1 MAKRRPPTVHGVV
14 LVDKPAGMT
23 SHDVVGVLRKRLGE
37 RRIGHAGTLDPDATG
52 VLVVGVG
59 RATRLMQFVTGADK
73 EYSAEIVLGSRTDT
87 LDDSG
92 NVTERYDMSGVTIDR
107 GRRLVAEHL
116 VGDILQVPP
125 MVSAVKVAGKRLHE
139 YAREGVTV
147 ERQARPVH
155 VSRFDLSPTETPGVW
170 RMDVECSSG
179 TYVRTLADD
188 LGMLLDGGAHVRRLR
203 RHRVGRFTETMC
215 STLEDPILLDE
226 SEMVAH
232 LTRID
237 IDAATVG
244 RVRNGALLSQW
255 ADGKTDG
262 NGPWRLHGVDG
273 ELIAV
278 YEASARRDEAGH
290 LLAKPTVVMSTVMA
304 VETIGDGSGG

>member
-59 RATRLMQFVTGADK
+59 RATRLMRFVTGADK
-73 EYSAEIVLGSRTDT
+73 EYSAEIVLGARTDT

-92 NVTERYDMSGVTIDR
+92 NVTERHDMSGVTIDD
-107 GRRLVAEHL
+107 GRRVVAEHL
-116 VGDILQVPP
+116 IGDILQVPP

-139 YAREGVTV
+139 YAREGVEV
-147 ERQARPVH
+147 ERQPRPVH
-155 VSRFDLSPTETPGVW
+155 VSRFDLSTTDTTGVW

-188 LGMLLDGGAHVRRLR
+188 LGMLLGGGAHLRRLR
-203 RHRVGRFTETMC
+203 RHRVGRFTEAMC
-215 STLEDPILLDE
+215 STLEDPVLLDE
-226 SEMVAH
+226 SEMVTH
-232 LTRID
+232 LARID
-237 IDAATVG
+237 IDEATVA
-244 RVRNGALLSQW
+244 RVRNGALLPQW
-255 ADGKTDG
+255 PAETWSGS
-262 NGPWRLHGVDG
+262 GPWRLHGVGG

-278 YEASARRDEAGH
+278 YEGSERRDDAGH
-290 LLAKPTVVMSTVMA
+290 VLAKPTVVMA
-304 VETIGDGSGG
+304 VETVGDGSASGG

>member
-59 RATRLMQFVTGADK
+59 RATRLMRFVTGADK
-73 EYSAEIVLGSRTDT
+73 EYSAEIVLGARTDT

-92 NVTERYDMSGVTIDR
+92 NVVEVHDMSGVMLDDGKR
-107 GRRLVAEHL
+107 VVAEHL
-116 VGDILQVPP
+116 LGEILQVPP

-139 YAREGVTV
+139 YAREGIDV
-147 ERQARPVH
+147 EREPRPVRI
-155 VSRFDLSPTETPGVW
+155 SRFDLSPTEAAGVW

-188 LGMLLDGGAHVRRLR
+188 LGRLLGGSAHLRRLR
-203 RHRVGRFTETMC
+203 RHRVGRFTEAMC
-215 STLEDPILLDE
+215 CALDEPVLLDE

-232 LTRID
+232 LSRID
-237 IDAATVG
+237 IDDETAA
-244 RVRNGALLSQW
+244 RVRNGALLAQSPATAW
-255 ADGKTDG
+255 TGG
-262 NGPWRLHGVDG
+262 GPWRLHGPHG
-273 ELIAV
+273 ELVAV
-278 YEASARRDEAGH
+278 YETSGRRDDAGTA
-290 LLAKPTVVMSTVMA
+290 LAKPTVV
-304 VETIGDGSGG
+304 IGTGAESGG

>member
-59 RATRLMQFVTGADK
+59 RATRLMRFVTGADK
-73 EYSAEIVLGSRTDT
+73 EYSAEVVLGARTDT

-92 NVTERYDMSGVTIDR
+92 NIVERHDMSGITLDD
-107 GRRLVAEHL
+107 GRRAVAEHL

-139 YAREGVTV
+139 YAREGIEV
-147 ERQARPVH
+147 ERAPRPVH
-155 VSRFDLSPTETPGVW
+155 ISRFDLSPTETPGVW
-170 RMDVECSSG
+170 RMEVECSSG
-179 TYVRTLADD
+179 TYVRALADD
-188 LGMLLDGGAHVRRLR
+188 LGRLLGGSAHLRRLR
-203 RHRVGRFTETMC
+203 RHRVGRFTEAMC
-215 STLEDPILLDE
+215 SSLEAPVLLDE

-232 LTRID
+232 LDRID
-237 IDAATVG
+237 IDSDISA
-244 RVRNGALLSQW
+244 RVRNGALLPQRSDAGW
-255 ADGKTDG
+255 SGD
-262 NGPWRLHGVDG
+262 GPWRLHGPAG
-273 ELIAV
+273 ELVAV
-278 YEASARRDEAGH
+278 YEPSQRCDDAGNA
-290 LLAKPTVVMSTVMA
+290 LAKPTVVVGIA
-304 VETIGDGSGG
+304 DDSGG